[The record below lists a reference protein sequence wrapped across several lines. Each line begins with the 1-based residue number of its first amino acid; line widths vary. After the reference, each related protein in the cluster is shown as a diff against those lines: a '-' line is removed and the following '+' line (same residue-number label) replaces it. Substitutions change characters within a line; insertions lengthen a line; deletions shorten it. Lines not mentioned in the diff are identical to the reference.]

1 VTLGVAGETLTDAT
15 GIVTAVTVTVDVP
28 LKLLLVAVMIAVPG
42 PTAVTSP
49 AADTEAMDALD
60 VLQSTLASAT
70 GRPLTSCG
78 WATRVPWEPTA
89 RLSCVGTT
97 STEATV

>member
-1 VTLGVAGETLTDAT
+1 VTLGVAGDTLTDAT
-15 GIVTAVTVTVDVP
+15 GTVTAVTVIVDVP
-28 LKLLLVAVMIAVPG
+28 LKPLFVAVMMAVPG

-60 VLQSTLASAT
+60 VLQSTVASVT
-70 GRPLTSCG
+70 GRPLTSSA
-78 WATRVPWEPTA
+78 WAARVPWEPTA

-97 STEATV
+97 STDATV